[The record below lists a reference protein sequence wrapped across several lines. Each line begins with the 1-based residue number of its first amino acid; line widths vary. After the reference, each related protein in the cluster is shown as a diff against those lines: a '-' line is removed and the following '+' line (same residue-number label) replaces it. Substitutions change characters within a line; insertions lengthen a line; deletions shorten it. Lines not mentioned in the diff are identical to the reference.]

1 VWDTVELRELR
12 VLVALAD
19 ELHFGRT
26 AERLNLTQGRVSQT
40 IRRLETVLGGKLVER
55 TSRRVAMTRDGAA
68 LVERMRPL
76 IADIEATLQAAHE
89 AIGAVVG
96 TLRLGVVSPPTAG
109 PRFLSVVR
117 AFEERYPACRLQVR
131 DIVISDALG
140 PLRRGEVD
148 ALALRLPLDRDDLEI
163 GPILADEPRALA
175 VARSHPLAARA
186 SISIEDLAEHRVAQL
201 PGLPPELSEAI
212 VPERTPS
219 GAAIARHP
227 HTPETIA
234 ELVAMVARGEIVHPT
249 SASLLDYV
257 AHPDVV
263 LVPIDDM
270 AASRTALVW
279 RASSADARVA
289 ALATVVADVVPQPP
303 FRKARA
309 MTRPPRE

>member
-12 VLVALAD
+12 VLVALAE

-26 AERLNLTQGRVSQT
+26 ADRLNLTQGRVSQT
-40 IRRLETVLGGKLVER
+40 VRRLETVLGGPLVER

-76 IADIEATLQAAHE
+76 IAEIEATLQAVHE
-89 AIGAVVG
+89 RIGAVVG

-109 PRFLSVVR
+109 PRFVSVIQTF
-117 AFEERYPACRLQVR
+117 AERYPSCHLQVR

-148 ALALRLPLDRDDLEI
+148 ALALRLPLDQDDLEI
-163 GPILADEPRALA
+163 GPILAEEPRALA
-175 VARSHPLAARA
+175 VARSHPLAAR
-186 SISIEDLAEHRVAQL
+186 SSVSLEDLAEQRVAQL
-201 PGLPPELSEAI
+201 PGLPRELSEAI

-219 GAAIARHP
+219 GATIARHP
-227 HTPETIA
+227 HAPETIA

-249 SASLLDYV
+249 SESLLDY
-257 AHPDVV
+257 AGHPNVV

-270 AASRTALVW
+270 APSRTALVW
-279 RASSADARVA
+279 RASTADARVA
-289 ALATVVADVVPQPP
+289 ALAAVVADVVPQPP
-303 FRKARA
+303 
-309 MTRPPRE
+309 P

>member
-40 IRRLETVLGGKLVER
+40 IRRLETVLGGRLVER

-68 LVERMRPL
+68 LVERLRPL
-76 IADIEATLQAAHE
+76 IAEIEATLQAAHE

-148 ALALRLPLDRDDLEI
+148 ALALRLPLDQDDLEI

-186 SISIEDLAEHRVAQL
+186 SISIEDLAEQRVAKL
-201 PGLPPELSEAI
+201 P
-212 VPERTPS
+212 
-219 GAAIARHP
+219 
-227 HTPETIA
+227 
-234 ELVAMVARGEIVHPT
+234 
-249 SASLLDYV
+249 
-257 AHPDVV
+257 
-263 LVPIDDM
+263 
-270 AASRTALVW
+270 
-279 RASSADARVA
+279 
-289 ALATVVADVVPQPP
+289 
-303 FRKARA
+303 
-309 MTRPPRE
+309 

>member
-12 VLVALAD
+12 VLVALAE

-26 AERLNLTQGRVSQT
+26 ADRLNLTQGRVSQT
-40 IRRLETVLGGKLVER
+40 VRRLETVLGGRLVER

-76 IADIEATLQAAHE
+76 IAEIDASLQAAHE

-109 PRFLSVVR
+109 PRFVSVIR
-117 AFEERYPACRLQVR
+117 AFEERYAACRLQLR
-131 DIVISDALG
+131 DIAIGDALG

-148 ALALRLPLDRDDLEI
+148 ALALRLPLDQDDLEI
-163 GPILADEPRALA
+163 GPILAEEPRALA
-175 VARSHPLAARA
+175 VARSHPLAAR
-186 SISIEDLAEHRVAQL
+186 SSVSIEDLAEHRVAQL
-201 PGLPPELSEAI
+201 PGLPPELAEAI
-212 VPERTPS
+212 VPERTPT

-227 HTPETIA
+227 HAPETIA
-234 ELVAMVARGEIVHPT
+234 ELVAMVARGEVVHPS
-249 SASLLDYV
+249 SASLLDYA
-257 AHPDVV
+257 AHPNVV

-270 AASRTALVW
+270 PHSRTALVW

-289 ALATVVADVVPQPP
+289 ALAAVVADVVPQPP
-303 FRKARA
+303 A
-309 MTRPPRE
+309 

>member
-12 VLVALAD
+12 VLVALAE

-40 IRRLETVLGGKLVER
+40 VRRLETVLGGPLVER

-68 LVERMRPL
+68 LVERIRPL
-76 IADIEATLQAAHE
+76 ITDIEAALQATHE

-109 PRFLSVVR
+109 PHFVAVVR
-117 AFEERYPACRLQVR
+117 AFEARYPGCRLQVR
-131 DIVISDALG
+131 DIAIADALG

-148 ALALRLPLDRDDLEI
+148 ALALRLPLDQDDLEI
-163 GPILADEPRALA
+163 GPILAVEPRALA
-175 VARSHPLAARA
+175 VARSHPLAAR
-186 SISIEDLAEHRVAQL
+186 SSVSVEDLAEHRVAQL
-201 PGLPPELSEAI
+201 PGLPPELAEAI

-227 HTPETIA
+227 QPPATIA
-234 ELVAMVARGEIVHPT
+234 ELIAMIARGEIVHPT
-249 SASLLDYV
+249 SASLLDY
-257 AHPDVV
+257 AGHPDVL
-263 LVPIDDM
+263 LVPIEDM
-270 AASRTALVW
+270 APSRTALVW

-289 ALATVVADVVPQPP
+289 ALAGVVTEVVPQPG
-303 FRKARA
+303 
-309 MTRPPRE
+309 